1 MLHKYWLPL
10 TIATILISLLSIKGF
25 PIAFGALYLP
35 ILFKIIKLQLNL
47 SNGLI
52 ENISAQPFIKSNQTG
67 VFISV
72 LCCILITG
80 ILMYSL
86 NDFYAQLTGFIGFL
100 IQLSPFTLIISV
112 VLYILSALAVI
123 KAVKVKYGYN
133 KHE

>member
-100 IQLSPFTLIISV
+100 IRLSPFTLIISV
-112 VLYILSALAVI
+112 VFYILSALAVI
-123 KAVKVKYGYN
+123 KAVKVKYDYSE
-133 KHE
+133 HE